1 LKEKYD
7 LGGVKVEFE
16 EEGSSFRNLVGAGLI
31 GDKLEWYEK
40 GYPKLT
46 SLLSF
51 VSDKYNPFDVRKK
64 ENHTRVHFYKQ
75 IHLSVPI
82 NILKKISESPCM

>member
-16 EEGSSFRNLVGAGLI
+16 EEGSSFRNLVGTGFI

-40 GYPKLT
+40 GYSKLT

-51 VSDKYNPFDVRKK
+51 VSDKYNP
-64 ENHTRVHFYKQ
+64 
-75 IHLSVPI
+75 
-82 NILKKISESPCM
+82 